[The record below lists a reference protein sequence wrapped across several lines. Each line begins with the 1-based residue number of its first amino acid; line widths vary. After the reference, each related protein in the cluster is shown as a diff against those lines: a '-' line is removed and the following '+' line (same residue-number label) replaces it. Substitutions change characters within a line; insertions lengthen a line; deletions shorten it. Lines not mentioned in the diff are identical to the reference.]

1 MYNGLKYFLTF
12 TLGAAAGA
20 VVTWKLVKTTY
31 ERIAQEQIDA
41 AYEEFCVSEPDVE
54 SENKAKENTYTAFDN
69 LIKSEG
75 YLNSLDSN
83 EEKEGGSEPMH
94 DDKPY
99 VISADEFEEHDD
111 YEIVCLTLYAD
122 GVLADMLDNVIE
134 DVEQNIGTDYV
145 NGFADSDTVYVQND
159 ELRTYYEIT
168 RDTMKYTE
176 VTGKSLTGADLNP
189 TVEE

>member
-20 VVTWKLVKTTY
+20 VVTWKLVKTAY
-31 ERIAQEQIDA
+31 ERMAQEQIDA
-41 AYEEFCVSEPDVE
+41 AYDEFCVSEPDVE
-54 SENKAKENTYTAFDN
+54 SENKAEENAYAAFDN

-75 YLNSLDSN
+75 YLNSLDTN
-83 EEKEGGSEPMH
+83 KEKEGGSEPMH

-122 GVLADMLDNVIE
+122 GVLADMLDNVVNDIE
-134 DVEQNIGTDYV
+134 NTVGTEYV
-145 NGFADSDTVYVQND
+145 DGFADSDTVYVQND
-159 ELRTYYEIT
+159 IRRTYYEIT
-168 RDTMKYTE
+168 RDTMKYDE
-176 VTGKSLTGADLNP
+176 VVGTSPTGADTNP
-189 TVEE
+189 MVEE